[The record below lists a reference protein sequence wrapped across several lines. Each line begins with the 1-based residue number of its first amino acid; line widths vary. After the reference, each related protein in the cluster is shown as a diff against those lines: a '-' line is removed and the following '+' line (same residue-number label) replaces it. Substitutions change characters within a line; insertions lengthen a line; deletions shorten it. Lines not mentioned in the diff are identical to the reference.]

1 LEDAKVL
8 KEKEIINYIITRL
21 ANLGYFYQ
29 DEDNNLLKE
38 RELSEYIDE
47 EIFVESLLR
56 FNDVSEPIIK
66 DALTK
71 IKNLNTL
78 SLLKRNE
85 EFHELLMNGILIKT
99 NKNEKRVRIVN
110 FDNPFKNSFEIIKD
124 FKVNNTIFDIVIF
137 VNGFPFIIVEVKD
150 KLKDAYNE
158 ISSYQNDIPNFFS
171 YNAFSLL
178 TDGKN
183 ALIGTVM
190 ASFASYKEWRMD
202 LDLNP
207 LEVLLTEF
215 FKKER
220 LMDYIKNSI
229 FFKEKGAEKPVKLV
243 GESYQYFGVLR
254 VLDLINKYR
263 IIENIKHKTRDGK
276 VGLVLE
282 KEGSKALFMAMLAK
296 RLIGNEIFNK
306 PSIVVLTKDDE
317 LYKSFYNLRSYLQVK
332 SVKSSIVKED
342 GLFFMET
349 FSDLTINERCNIIV
363 MVDEDSVKGNLNKD
377 KLPNATYI
385 GFTIRLDEN
394 LEKELTDKYGRI
406 IKFF

>member
-1 LEDAKVL
+1 ML

-66 DALTK
+66 EALTK

-85 EFHELLMNGILIKT
+85 EFHELLMSGILIKT

-229 FFKEKGAEKPVKLV
+229 FFKEKEAEKPVKLV

-254 VLDLINKYR
+254 VLDLISKYR
-263 IIENIKHKTRDGK
+263 IIENIKHKMRDGK

>member
-1 LEDAKVL
+1 VL

-66 DALTK
+66 EALTK

-85 EFHELLMNGILIKT
+85 EFHELLMSGILIKT

-229 FFKEKGAEKPVKLV
+229 FFKEKEAEKPVKLV

-263 IIENIKHKTRDGK
+263 IIENIKHKMRDGK

-406 IKFF
+406 IKCF

>member
-1 LEDAKVL
+1 ML

-66 DALTK
+66 EALTK

-78 SLLKRNE
+78 SILKRNE

-229 FFKEKGAEKPVKLV
+229 FFKEKEAEKPVKLV

-263 IIENIKHKTRDGK
+263 IIENIKHKMRDGK

>member
-1 LEDAKVL
+1 ML

-66 DALTK
+66 EALTK

-99 NKNEKRVRIVN
+99 NKNEIRVRIVN

-229 FFKEKGAEKPVKLV
+229 FFKEKEAEKPVKLV

-263 IIENIKHKTRDGK
+263 IIENIKHKMRDGK

>member
-1 LEDAKVL
+1 ML

-66 DALTK
+66 EALTK

-229 FFKEKGAEKPVKLV
+229 FFKEKEAEKPVKLV

-263 IIENIKHKTRDGK
+263 IIENIKHKMRDGK

-385 GFTIRLDEN
+385 GFTIRLDES

-406 IKFF
+406 IKCF

>member
-1 LEDAKVL
+1 ML

-66 DALTK
+66 EALTK

-229 FFKEKGAEKPVKLV
+229 FFKEKEAEKPVKLV

-263 IIENIKHKTRDGK
+263 IIENIKHKMRDGK

-363 MVDEDSVKGNLNKD
+363 MVDEDSVNGNLNKD

>member
-229 FFKEKGAEKPVKLV
+229 FFKEKEAEKPVKLV

>member
-1 LEDAKVL
+1 ML

-66 DALTK
+66 EALTK

-229 FFKEKGAEKPVKLV
+229 FFKEKEAEKPVKLV

-263 IIENIKHKTRDGK
+263 IIENIRHKMRDGK

>member
-1 LEDAKVL
+1 METFSDLTINERCNIIVMVDEDSVKGNLNKDKLPNATYIGFTIRL
-8 KEKEIINYIITRL
+8 DENLEKE
-21 ANLGYFYQ
+21 
-29 DEDNNLLKE
+29 
-38 RELSEYIDE
+38 
-47 EIFVESLLR
+47 
-56 FNDVSEPIIK
+56 
-66 DALTK
+66 LTDK
-71 IKNLNTL
+71 YL
-78 SLLKRNE
+78 SLI
-85 EFHELLMNGILIKT
+85 HIY
-99 NKNEKRVRIVN
+99 
-110 FDNPFKNSFEIIKD
+110 SFEIIKD
-124 FKVNNTIFDIVIF
+124 FKVNNTIYDIVIF

-229 FFKEKGAEKPVKLV
+229 FFKEKEAEKPVKLV

-263 IIENIKHKTRDGK
+263 IIENIKHKMRDGK

-282 KEGSKALFMAMLAK
+282 KEGSKALFMAKM
-296 RLIGNEIFNK
+296 
-306 PSIVVLTKDDE
+306 
-317 LYKSFYNLRSYLQVK
+317 
-332 SVKSSIVKED
+332 
-342 GLFFMET
+342 
-349 FSDLTINERCNIIV
+349 C
-363 MVDEDSVKGNLNKD
+363 
-377 KLPNATYI
+377 
-385 GFTIRLDEN
+385 IRD
-394 LEKELTDKYGRI
+394 RH
-406 IKFF
+406 

>member
-1 LEDAKVL
+1 VL

-66 DALTK
+66 EALTK

-229 FFKEKGAEKPVKLV
+229 FFKEKEAEKPVKLV

-263 IIENIKHKTRDGK
+263 IIENIKHKMRDGK

>member
-1 LEDAKVL
+1 ML

-56 FNDVSEPIIK
+56 FNDVSESIIK
-66 DALTK
+66 EALTK

-229 FFKEKGAEKPVKLV
+229 FFKEKEAEKPVKLV

-263 IIENIKHKTRDGK
+263 IIENIKHKMRDGK

>member
-1 LEDAKVL
+1 ML

-66 DALTK
+66 EALTK

-229 FFKEKGAEKPVKLV
+229 FFKEKEAEKPVKLV

-263 IIENIKHKTRDGK
+263 IIENIKHKMRDGK

-385 GFTIRLDEN
+385 GFTIRLDES

>member
-1 LEDAKVL
+1 ML

-66 DALTK
+66 EALTK

-229 FFKEKGAEKPVKLV
+229 FFKEKEAEKPVKLV

-254 VLDLINKYR
+254 VLDLISKYR
-263 IIENIKHKTRDGK
+263 IIENIKHKMRDGK

-406 IKFF
+406 IKCF

>member
-1 LEDAKVL
+1 ML

-66 DALTK
+66 EALTK

-124 FKVNNTIFDIVIF
+124 FKVNNTIFDLVIF

-229 FFKEKGAEKPVKLV
+229 FFNKKEAEKPVKLV

-263 IIENIKHKTRDGK
+263 IIENIKHKMRDGK

-282 KEGSKALFMAMLAK
+282 KKAAK
-296 RLIGNEIFNK
+296 PFLWQC
-306 PSIVVLTKDDE
+306 
-317 LYKSFYNLRSYLQVK
+317 LQK
-332 SVKSSIVKED
+332 
-342 GLFFMET
+342 T
-349 FSDLTINERCNIIV
+349 NR
-363 MVDEDSVKGNLNKD
+363 
-377 KLPNATYI
+377 
-385 GFTIRLDEN
+385 
-394 LEKELTDKYGRI
+394 
-406 IKFF
+406 

>member
-1 LEDAKVL
+1 ML

-66 DALTK
+66 EALTK

-229 FFKEKGAEKPVKLV
+229 FFKEKEAEKPVKLV

-263 IIENIKHKTRDGK
+263 IIENIKHKMRDGK

-406 IKFF
+406 IKCF

>member
-66 DALTK
+66 EALTK

-229 FFKEKGAEKPVKLV
+229 FFKEKEAEKPVKLV

-263 IIENIKHKTRDGK
+263 IIENIKHKMRDGK

-406 IKFF
+406 IKCF

>member
-1 LEDAKVL
+1 ML

-66 DALTK
+66 EALTK

-229 FFKEKGAEKPVKLV
+229 FFKEKEAEKPVKLV

-263 IIENIKHKTRDGK
+263 IIENIKHKMRDGK

-349 FSDLTINERCNIIV
+349 ISDLTINERCNIIV

-406 IKFF
+406 IKCF

>member
-66 DALTK
+66 EALTK

-85 EFHELLMNGILIKT
+85 EFHELLMSGILIKT

-229 FFKEKGAEKPVKLV
+229 FFKEKEAEKPVKLV

>member
-1 LEDAKVL
+1 ML

-66 DALTK
+66 EALTK

-85 EFHELLMNGILIKT
+85 EFHELLMSGILIKT

-229 FFKEKGAEKPVKLV
+229 FFKEKEAEKPVKLV

>member
-1 LEDAKVL
+1 ML

-66 DALTK
+66 EALTK

-229 FFKEKGAEKPVKLV
+229 FFKEKEAEKPVKLV

-263 IIENIKHKTRDGK
+263 IIENIKHKMRDGK

>member
-1 LEDAKVL
+1 ML

-66 DALTK
+66 EALTK

-85 EFHELLMNGILIKT
+85 EFHELLMSGILIKT

-229 FFKEKGAEKPVKLV
+229 FFKEKEAEKPVKLV

-263 IIENIKHKTRDGK
+263 IIENIKHKMRDGK

-406 IKFF
+406 IKCF

>member
-1 LEDAKVL
+1 ML

-66 DALTK
+66 EALTK

-229 FFKEKGAEKPVKLV
+229 FFKEKEAEKPVKLV

-263 IIENIKHKTRDGK
+263 IIENIKHKMRDGK

-342 GLFFMET
+342 RLFFMET

-406 IKFF
+406 IKCF

>member
-1 LEDAKVL
+1 ML

-66 DALTK
+66 EALTK

-229 FFKEKGAEKPVKLV
+229 FFKEKEAEKPVKLV

-263 IIENIKHKTRDGK
+263 IIENIKHKMRDGK

-385 GFTIRLDEN
+385 GFTIRLGEN

>member
-66 DALTK
+66 EALTK

-85 EFHELLMNGILIKT
+85 EFHELLMSGILIKT

-229 FFKEKGAEKPVKLV
+229 FFKEKEAEKPVKLV

-254 VLDLINKYR
+254 VLDLISKYR
-263 IIENIKHKTRDGK
+263 IIENIKHKMRDGK

>member
-1 LEDAKVL
+1 ML

-66 DALTK
+66 EALTK

-85 EFHELLMNGILIKT
+85 EFHELLMSGILIKT

-229 FFKEKGAEKPVKLV
+229 FFKEKEAEKPVKLV

-263 IIENIKHKTRDGK
+263 IIENIKHKMRDGK

>member
-1 LEDAKVL
+1 VL

-66 DALTK
+66 EALTK

-229 FFKEKGAEKPVKLV
+229 FFKEKEAEKPVKLV

-263 IIENIKHKTRDGK
+263 IIENIKHKMRDGK

-406 IKFF
+406 IKCF

>member
-1 LEDAKVL
+1 VL

-47 EIFVESLLR
+47 EIFVELFLR

-66 DALTK
+66 EALTK

-229 FFKEKGAEKPVKLV
+229 FFKEKEAEKPVKLV

-263 IIENIKHKTRDGK
+263 IIENIKHKMRDGK

-406 IKFF
+406 IKCF

>member
-66 DALTK
+66 EALTK

-85 EFHELLMNGILIKT
+85 EFHELLMSGILIKT

-229 FFKEKGAEKPVKLV
+229 FFKEKEAEKPVKLV

-263 IIENIKHKTRDGK
+263 IIENIKHKMRDGK

-406 IKFF
+406 IKCF

>member
-1 LEDAKVL
+1 ML

-66 DALTK
+66 EALTK

-229 FFKEKGAEKPVKLV
+229 FFKEKEAEKPVKLV

-263 IIENIKHKTRDGK
+263 IIENIKHKMRDGK

-317 LYKSFYNLRSYLQVK
+317 LYKSFYNFRSYLQVK

>member
-1 LEDAKVL
+1 ML

-66 DALTK
+66 EALTK

-263 IIENIKHKTRDGK
+263 IIENIKHKMRDGK

>member
-66 DALTK
+66 EALTK

-229 FFKEKGAEKPVKLV
+229 FFKEKEAEKPVKLV

-263 IIENIKHKTRDGK
+263 IIENIKHKMRDGK